1 MNTQVR
7 VVAMTILI
15 MFGALFLNLTFLQV
29 INAEKLANNPANTRL
44 LLKEYSLERG
54 AIRSADGK
62 TLAVSKPTPN
72 EVLKFLRTYDQGP
85 LFAPVVGYY
94 SLRFGRGGLESSHNK
109 DLSGRGGK
117 LTMQDV
123 GDRLLGR
130 GERGHTVV
138 LSLDSRIQ
146 QAAFDGLGARKGA
159 VVALDPASGQILAM
173 VSKPSFDPNPLS
185 QHSSEGQDA
194 AWKALNQD
202 PSHPLYNRATSEIY
216 PPGSTFKLITAAAA
230 LENGKGPDTSFPPAD
245 GYKAAQTNKTIGNFN
260 GETCG
265 GAMAEALKISCNA
278 YFARL
283 GAELPRGALEKTAKG
298 FGFTEAPPLDSR
310 VVESRL
316 PSSDQ
321 LRSPALAAL
330 SAIGQYSVA
339 ATPLQMALV
348 ASGIGSG
355 GKVPVPKL
363 VKQVEDSRGGV
374 VSQASA
380 EVWKEAIPAATAGVL
395 KGMMIDVV
403 AGGTGTAA
411 GIPGVKV
418 AGKTGTAQAGTSGN
432 STLAWF
438 VAFAPAD
445 SPRIALAVLVESAGS
460 GTSETGGKLA
470 APIAKAVLN
479 ADRAVAGW

>member
-1 MNTQVR
+1 
-7 VVAMTILI
+7 
-15 MFGALFLNLTFLQV
+15 
-29 INAEKLANNPANTRL
+29 
-44 LLKEYSLERG
+44 
-54 AIRSADGK
+54 
-62 TLAVSKPTPN
+62 
-72 EVLKFLRTYDQGP
+72 
-85 LFAPVVGYY
+85 
-94 SLRFGRGGLESSHNK
+94 
-109 DLSGRGGK
+109 
-117 LTMQDV
+117 
-123 GDRLLGR
+123 
-130 GERGHTVV
+130 
-138 LSLDSRIQ
+138 
-146 QAAFDGLGARKGA
+146 
-159 VVALDPASGQILAM
+159 
-173 VSKPSFDPNPLS
+173 
-185 QHSSEGQDA
+185 
-194 AWKALNQD
+194 
-202 PSHPLYNRATSEIY
+202 
-216 PPGSTFKLITAAAA
+216 
-230 LENGKGPDTSFPPAD
+230 
-245 GYKAAQTNKTIGNFN
+245 
-260 GETCG
+260 
-265 GAMAEALKISCNA
+265 LKISCNA

-432 STLAWF
+432 STLA
-438 VAFAPAD
+438 FAPAD